1 MQRVR
6 KAVIPAAGLG
16 TRFLPVTK
24 ALPKEMLPI
33 VDIPTISLIIDE
45 ALAAGIEEIIIVN
58 NRKKKSLENYFAQDE
73 DLEQDLKNSNK
84 TELAAF
90 VREIATKVKVS
101 FVYQDEAKGLGHAIL
116 MAKEV
121 VGNEPFAILLGD
133 DIVVSTTQ
141 PAIGQ
146 LMDCYQLQKGSVVGV
161 QEVDKQEVVKYGII
175 AKQNTT
181 TPRTYQV
188 VDMVEKPSVEKAPSR
203 FAILGRY
210 VLTPRIFYLLE
221 NQTPGKGGEIQLT
234 DAICRLI
241 SEEKVYAYD
250 FEGRRY
256 DVGDRFGFVQATI
269 DFALKREDIGKQVK
283 AYIETLHKQ

>member
-1 MQRVR
+1 MLRVK

-58 NRKKKSLENYFAQDE
+58 NRKKKSLENYFAIDVE
-73 DLEQDLKNSNK
+73 LENDLKKNNK
-84 TELAAF
+84 QALAAF
-90 VREIATKVKVS
+90 VREIATKAKVT

-116 MAKEV
+116 MAKEA

-133 DIVVSTTQ
+133 DIVVSPK
-141 PAIGQ
+141 PAIAQ
-146 LMDCYQLQKGSVVGV
+146 LIDCYHLHHGAVVGV
-161 QEVDKQEVVKYGII
+161 QTIALPDVVKYGMI
-175 AKQNTT
+175 AKEDLDGK
-181 TPRTYQV
+181 RTYRV
-188 VDMVEKPSVEKAPSR
+188 LDLVEKPSVQHTPSQL
-203 FAILGRY
+203 AILGRY
-210 VLTPRIFYLLE
+210 VLTPRIFSLLE
-221 NQTPGKGGEIQLT
+221 TQTPGKGGEIQIT
-234 DAICRLI
+234 DAIARLAQ
-241 SEEKVYAYD
+241 EEAVYAYD

-269 DFALKREDIGKQVK
+269 DFALQRDDIGLQVQ
-283 AYIETLHKQ
+283 AYLESLVKK